1 MSFFDSHAIRFEKG
15 GKIIMITRN
24 PRTGHCVIIALCL
37 ILTGSITTHKA
48 IAETVSQK
56 VLQQNSKKEKNED
69 KVKPKKA
76 PPAGPLD
83 EFERGN
89 PRSSV
94 KGFIKAAGAGDFEQ
108 AAKYL
113 DLRNLPGRMEEY
125 QESELARQFKIA
137 LDRSLWV
144 DLDLVSTKPEGNKED
159 GLPANREII
168 GQIKLPT
175 RTVDILLQ
183 HVPRKDGV
191 YIWKLSNRTVAEIPD
206 LYRQFGY
213 RPFEE
218 RLSKFFPDF
227 TFLGWQ
233 SWQWAVFLIFIGLA
247 YLAALLPTWI
257 IGLILRHR
265 DTEISRQALKFVIG
279 PTRIVL
285 WFLLVRAG
293 IYFIGPSATIRSLN
307 QAGTFMTI
315 AFAWATMRLIDIV
328 FSWWRGRLI
337 KRGQDAA
344 SVLLQPVKTFTKIVI
359 VILFA
364 LLWLDNIGFDVSTLL
379 AGLGVGGLAVALA
392 AQDTLKNF
400 IASIMILLD
409 KPYNVGQ
416 RIVVKG
422 HDGVVEEIGLRST
435 KMRLLTG
442 HLTTIP
448 NDQMASTDV
457 ENIGRRP
464 HIRRLT
470 NITITYDTPPEKV
483 EKAISIVLKILD
495 NHEGMDPEFPPK
507 AYFNEFNPA
516 SLNLLVIY
524 WYHPAEYWGFMEHSQ
539 RVNLQIMKAFEKEGI
554 KFAFPTTTTYLTQDG
569 GQPLNVNIAGNSCQ
583 TEETILA

>member
-1 MSFFDSHAIRFEKG
+1 
-15 GKIIMITRN
+15 MINRN
-24 PRTGHCVIIALCL
+24 PKIGHFLTIAVCL
-37 ILTGSITTHKA
+37 ILTGLIYTYNA
-48 IAETVSQK
+48 IAQTAAQK
-56 VLQQNSKKEKNED
+56 VVQQNSKEEKTDEKD
-69 KVKPKKA
+69 KPKKA
-76 PPAGPLD
+76 QPAGPLD

-94 KGFIKAAGAGDFEQ
+94 KGFFKAARDGDFER

-113 DLRNLPGRMEEY
+113 DLRNLPWRMEEN
-125 QESELARQFKIA
+125 QETELARQFKIA

-144 DLDLVSTKPEGNKED
+144 DLAIVSAKPEGNHED
-159 GLPANREII
+159 GLHATREAI

-191 YIWKLSNRTVAEIPD
+191 YIWKFSNRTVAEIPA

-213 RPFEE
+213 KPFEE
-218 RLSKFFPDF
+218 RLSKLFPDF

-233 SWQWAVFLIFIGLA
+233 SWQWVVFLSFIGLA

-257 IGLILRHR
+257 IGLMLSRR
-265 DTEISRQALKFVIG
+265 DTEMSSQMRQFIKG
-279 PTRIVL
+279 PLRVVLWIVL
-285 WFLLVRAG
+285 LEVG
-293 IYFIGPSATIRSLN
+293 IRIIGPSATIRSVM
-307 QAGTFMTI
+307 QAGTLLII
-315 AFAWATMRLIDIV
+315 AFAYTAVWLIDIV
-328 FSWWRGRLI
+328 FNWWRKRLQ
-337 KRGQDAA
+337 KAGQDAA
-344 SVLLQPVKTFTKIVI
+344 SKLLQPGRTLSKIVI
-359 VILFA
+359 ILIAA

-409 KPYNVGQ
+409 KPYRVGQ

-448 NDQMASTDV
+448 NDEIARTDV

-470 NITITYDTPPEKV
+470 NISITYDTPREKV
-483 EKAISIVLKILD
+483 EKAVNIILEILD
-495 NHEGMDPEFPPK
+495 NHEGMDPEFPPR

-516 SLNLLVIY
+516 SLNLLVLY
-524 WYHPAEYWGFMEHSQ
+524 WYHPADYWGFMQHSQ
-539 RVNLQIMKAFEKEGI
+539 QVNLQIMQRFEEEDI
-554 KFAFPTTTTYLTQDG
+554 KFAFPTTTTYLTQND
-569 GQPLNVNIAGNSCQ
+569 GQPLQINVAGSSQ
-583 TEETILA
+583 LTGESALP

>member
-1 MSFFDSHAIRFEKG
+1 M
-15 GKIIMITRN
+15 IIRN
-24 PRTGHCVIIALCL
+24 PKTGHWVIVVLCL
-37 ILTGSITTHKA
+37 ILSSLIITHFA
-48 IAETVSQK
+48 IAQTAAQNV
-56 VLQQNSKKEKNED
+56 VQQNSKEEKTEKKD
-69 KVKPKKA
+69 EPKKA
-76 PPAGPLD
+76 VPAGPLD

-89 PRSSV
+89 PRSSL
-94 KGFIKAAGAGDFEQ
+94 KGFFKATRDGDFER
-108 AAKYL
+108 AAKYF
-113 DLRNLPGRMEEY
+113 DLRNLPMWMEGS
-125 QESELARQFKIA
+125 QAAELARQLIIA
-137 LDRSLWV
+137 LDRSGLWV

-168 GQIKLPT
+168 GQIKLSN

-183 HVPRKDGV
+183 QVPREDGI
-191 YIWKLSNRTVAEIPD
+191 YIWKFSNRTVVEIPA

-227 TFLGWQ
+227 TFLGWH
-233 SWQWAVFLIFIGLA
+233 SWQWVVFLIFIGLA

-257 IGLILRHR
+257 IGLMLRHR
-265 DTEISRQALKFVIG
+265 NTEISRQAHKFVIG
-279 PTRIVL
+279 PMRVVL
-285 WFLLVRAG
+285 WFFLTEAAM
-293 IYFIGPSATIRSLN
+293 YFIGQSATIRSLN
-307 QAGTFMTI
+307 RAATLMTI
-315 AFAWATMRLIDIV
+315 VFAWATMRLMDII
-328 FSWWRGRLI
+328 FSWWKERLM
-337 KRGQDAA
+337 KSGQDAA
-344 SVLLQPVKTFTKIVI
+344 AVLLQPVKTFTKIVI
-359 VILFA
+359 VILYT

-400 IASIMILLD
+400 IASVMILLD
-409 KPYNVGQ
+409 KPYKVGQ

-435 KMRLLTG
+435 KIRMLTG

-470 NITITYDTPPEKV
+470 NITITYDTPPGKV
-483 EKAISIVLKILD
+483 EKAVSIVLEILD
-495 NHEGMDPEFPPK
+495 NHEGMDPEFPPR

-524 WYHPAEYWGFMEHSQ
+524 WYHPADYWGFMEHSQ
-539 RVNLQIMKAFEKEGI
+539 RVNLQIMNAFAKEGI

-569 GQPLNVNIAGNSCQ
+569 GQPLNLNITGNSYQ
-583 TEETILA
+583 TGETALA

>member
-1 MSFFDSHAIRFEKG
+1 M
-15 GKIIMITRN
+15 MICSSKTY
-24 PRTGHCVIIALCL
+24 HYVIIFFSL
-37 ILTGSITTHKA
+37 ILFGLLTTHNA
-48 IAETVSQK
+48 IAQAAAQK
-56 VLQQNSKKEKNED
+56 AVEQGSKEEKAEQKD
-69 KVKPKKA
+69 EAKKA

-94 KGFIKAAGAGDFEQ
+94 KGFFKAARDGDFER
-108 AAKYL
+108 AAKYF
-113 DLRNLPGRMEEY
+113 DLRNLPAWMEES
-125 QESELARQFKIA
+125 QGADLARRFKIA
-137 LDRSLWV
+137 LDRSGLWI
-144 DLDLVSTKPEGNKED
+144 DLDLISTKPEGNQED
-159 GLPANREII
+159 SLPASREII
-168 GQIKLPT
+168 AQIKLPS

-183 HVPRKDGV
+183 QVPRKDGV
-191 YIWKLSNRTVAEIPD
+191 HIWKFSNRTVAEIPA

-213 RPFEE
+213 KPFEE
-218 RLSKFFPDF
+218 RLSKIFPDF
-227 TFLGWQ
+227 TVFGWQ
-233 SWQWAVFLIFIGLA
+233 SWQWAIFLLFFGLA
-247 YLAALLPTWI
+247 YLAAFLLSWI
-257 IGLILRHR
+257 LGMLLSRK
-265 DTEISRQALKFVIG
+265 DTEMARQTKKFISG
-279 PTRIVL
+279 PLRVVL
-285 WFLLVRAG
+285 WFTLAVVG
-293 IYFIGPSATIRSLN
+293 IYIIGPSATLRAVVR
-307 QAGTFMTI
+307 AGTLVTLAI
-315 AFAWATMRLIDIV
+315 AWTAVRLTDIV
-328 FSWWRGRLI
+328 FGWWRDRLL
-337 KRGQDAA
+337 KTGQEATA
-344 SVLLQPVKTFTKIVI
+344 VLLRPLRTFSKIVI
-359 VILFA
+359 VLLFA

-409 KPYNVGQ
+409 KPYRVGQ

-448 NDQMASTDV
+448 NDEMARTDV

-483 EKAISIVLKILD
+483 EKAVSIVLETLD

-516 SLNLLVIY
+516 SLNLLVLY
-524 WYHPAEYWGFMEHSQ
+524 WYHPADYWGFMEHSQ

-569 GQPLNVNIAGNSCQ
+569 GQPLNVNIAGNSYQ
-583 TEETILA
+583 IGESALA